1 MNNLKMQKY
10 IATWKNICNIQDI
23 VIAIISEANHYSD
36 SISRVLFVKIS
47 IYINI
52 RSLIAAKDLET

>member
-1 MNNLKMQKY
+1 MQKY
-10 IATWKNICNIQDI
+10 IATWKNIQNIQGM

-36 SISRVLFVKIS
+36 SISRVPFIKIS

>member
-1 MNNLKMQKY
+1 MQKY
-10 IATWKNICNIQDI
+10 IVTWKNICNIQGM
-23 VIAIISEANHYSD
+23 VIAIISEASHYSD